1 MTKADALVIIIDD
14 DPDVREAL
22 VGLLDTVGLATQTL
36 SDADSYFE
44 KAPHSGPC
52 CLVLDVRLPGLGG
65 LEFQRRLAQDN
76 IQVPIIF
83 VTGYGDVP
91 MSVRAMK
98 AGAVEFLT
106 KPINEQQFLE
116 AVQTA
121 LRRDE
126 MRLEAERGV
135 AVLQERFGTLTG
147 RERQVMELLVAGL
160 ANKQVAGELDISEVT
175 VRLHRV
181 QVMRKMQV
189 RSLAE
194 LIRVADKIER
204 HLRIAPAP

>member
-91 MSVRAMK
+91 MSVRAK
-98 AGAVEFLT
+98 
-106 KPINEQQFLE
+106 I
-116 AVQTA
+116 
-121 LRRDE
+121 
-126 MRLEAERGV
+126 
-135 AVLQERFGTLTG
+135 G
-147 RERQVMELLVAGL
+147 RAHV
-160 ANKQVAGELDISEVT
+160 
-175 VRLHRV
+175 
-181 QVMRKMQV
+181 
-189 RSLAE
+189 
-194 LIRVADKIER
+194 
-204 HLRIAPAP
+204 